1 MSVVYLRKLYNSL
14 VPVGQED
21 MDALEKF
28 APNSVLKC
36 EIKRPRNIGFHRKF
50 FALLDVAFEAWEC
63 PVLEYKGQPISKNR
77 EQFRSDITILAG
89 FYTASVNFKGEVR
102 LKAQSISFA
111 SMKQDEFE
119 VLYSNFVDVVL
130 AQVLTSYTRE
140 ELERVVSKILGFV

>member
-1 MSVVYLRKLYNSL
+1 MKIVYLRKLYNSL
-14 VPVGQED
+14 VPVSQED
-21 MDALEKF
+21 VDTLEKF

-36 EIKRPRNIGFHRKF
+36 ELKQSRNIGFHRKF

-63 PVLEYKGQPISKNR
+63 PVLEYKGQPISKER

-102 LKAQSISFA
+102 LKAKSISFA

-119 VLYSNFVDVVL
+119 VLYSNFIDVVL